1 MIGAP
6 TNQTVRRIRLPLP
19 HAGQRVILQNGA
31 RRKFVAAG
39 RRWRKTTMALHPALA
54 DSLQGKSILWG
65 APTIE
70 QSRVG
75 WDELKRAAGGVY
87 DFAEA
92 RREATS
98 PAGGRI
104 IFKTLDD
111 PDSARGFTFDGA
123 VFDEASL
130 IKQAAY
136 YEVVEPILADTAG
149 WLLALYTPKGRNWIW
164 REAMQAAE
172 RADSA
177 AWQVPTLGVRI
188 VFDSLIRAPHP
199 LENPNFS
206 FDEAVRLFQT
216 LPRKTFEQEFL
227 AQYVDDAGG
236 VFRNIRANATAQR
249 STPDEHENH
258 HIVIGVDWAQQHD
271 FTVLT
276 CLCATCKREV
286 DKDRFNQVSW
296 NLQRARL
303 SAMAERWRP
312 ARILAESNSIG
323 SPNIEELMKEDLPIA
338 AFETTATSKPPL
350 IQSLILAFEKN
361 EITILNDTQTINELE
376 AFEEKRSATTGRPQF
391 GAPQGLHDDCVISLA
406 LAWRAA
412 EYHPLL
418 MFGYNA

>member
-1 MIGAP
+1 
-6 TNQTVRRIRLPLP
+6 
-19 HAGQRVILQNGA
+19 
-31 RRKFVAAG
+31 
-39 RRWRKTTMALHPALA
+39 
-54 DSLQGKSILWG
+54 
-65 APTIE
+65 
-70 QSRVG
+70 
-75 WDELKRAAGGVY
+75 LKRAAGGVY
-87 DFAEA
+87 EFAEA
-92 RREATS
+92 RREAIS

-188 VFDSLIRAPHP
+188 ENDTLLRAPHP
-199 LENPNFS
+199 LENSKFN

-236 VFRNIRANATAQR
+236 VFRNVRGCATA
-249 STPDEHENH
+249 SASEPAAHAGH
-258 HIVIGVDWAQQHD
+258 LIVMGVDWAQQHD

-276 CLCATCKREV
+276 VLCATCRREV
-286 DKDRFNQVSW
+286 AKDRFNQVSW
-296 NLQRARL
+296 SVQRARL
-303 SAMAERWRP
+303 AALAERWTP
-312 ARILAESNSIG
+312 ATILAESNSIG
-323 SPNIEELMKEDLPIA
+323 APNIEALQMDGLPVA
-338 AFETTATSKPPL
+338 AFETTAQSKPPL
-350 IQSLILAFEKN
+350 IQSLVLAFEKS
-361 EITILNDTQTINELE
+361 EIAILNDETTVNELE
-376 AFEEKRSATTGRPQF
+376 AYEEKRSAATGRPTF
-391 GAPQGLHDDCVISLA
+391 SAPEGTHDDCVMSLA
-406 LAWRAA
+406 LAWRAVDTR
-412 EYHPLL
+412 PLL
-418 MFGYNA
+418 LFGFDDA